1 MSYYYVF
8 CNQLFDSMCAW
19 ISISKSFD
27 TPLHDSMIKKTQK
40 NKACLAAEYR
50 HKEHFC
56 ECDKKTTEKVSV
68 QISHTHCKVAWAYA
82 TLCHLVGRYLGKT
95 SLCQHTYQY
104 SRFWVD
110 VTWLPS
116 QKWMVHSTL
125 QLHRGCAEAMRRPCD
140 KSGTHHSGGP
150 RLIASLPFTSAP
162 KPRQHM
168 QVVRAQMSHLPCRPM
183 SRVYSTG
190 GSAYNH
196 GNWSKRG
203 AGDPLGLRTSACAC
217 CSRQ

>member
-8 CNQLFDSMCAW
+8 CNQLFDSMSAW

-27 TPLHDSMIKKTQK
+27 TPFHDSMIKKTQQ

-140 KSGTHHSGGP
+140 KSGTQRMALGPLWRPSPHRLSPIHICSETTATHAGRSGTDESFAMQTHVSGLFHW
-150 RLIASLPFTSAP
+150 RLCI
-162 KPRQHM
+162 
-168 QVVRAQMSHLPCRPM
+168 
-183 SRVYSTG
+183 
-190 GSAYNH
+190 
-196 GNWSKRG
+196 
-203 AGDPLGLRTSACAC
+203 
-217 CSRQ
+217 